1 MGSFPVDIDL
11 RFDNASAQRALKDF
25 ASKAKAMM
33 KDVADG
39 VEGSGKRMEK
49 ALNDF
54 ASGVITNSTRAGRQV
69 ENQIRAVER
78 WADAAGKTA
87 SQQTQDRYQKM
98 IKSLEGNEKGIQ
110 RVTAAMQ
117 KWSAVEKD
125 QVAKALDAEIKSLE
139 KRAALMGKNPAER
152 MKIELAERT
161 AEMKDNAEA
170 VNRLTAAYQLLAN
183 AEKQEADAAR
193 ERDIIAVQRRG
204 AMAGMSPTGRLQATQ
219 AEELARFGGD
229 PRVAAAHQQEIAAA
243 TKATADQMEREIQAI
258 EKRNNLIGA
267 SPEQRILAERNEMM
281 AKYNN
286 DLRVAAVY
294 EKQLLD
300 LKRQEAQTIEKE
312 TQALEREA
320 RLTGKSGAARRNIEL
335 QEEIKL
341 GKLSTEQIHR
351 RTVAIEEMAVAEKAA
366 RAGSWTLVARGVRD
380 IFEGRMTYGAM
391 DIGRAAMGAM
401 GGGAE
406 GAAAGG
412 IAGIGTAG
420 LVAGGVAVALGAAEV
435 AGYKAAKSMGEYARS
450 IREVQSTT
458 GMTVEE
464 VQKMQIAAQLSG
476 KDVDSISQAMR
487 GFTQM
492 LEGTSTSSKKAR
504 QDFKDMGIDLTALQ
518 DGTMDVYQAFAQ
530 MGEALRKNPDLFKNN
545 IEMMDILKKAGLG
558 DIEMFKKMA
567 DAEEI
572 ASKVPLFGEYDV
584 QKMEEMQKVTAAF
597 GIELNYI
604 WERLKYLTAETWII
618 SVKVAGA
625 VPGWLKAG
633 PTEMYGSALGAGMDF
648 LAKSGVFGSPVIG
661 PPSLAAHPDYQA
673 LHERFNREVV
683 GDYSGIEG
691 AQRRVQELTQELAEK
706 RANTDKNFQDF
717 RNDPTGYLA
726 SLRNITQ
733 ELDRQRNIIKSINE
747 LETARKNIADELARL
762 SIDVVDRLQHPD
774 ELPSEARLRKFQESA
789 IHLPA
794 AEQTAAMAK
803 ASPLLQ
809 QLIDRERADRDAKF
823 AEQKLEQ
830 QQTFQREMSR
840 TQFVAPVNV
849 RDLGQTGVTRA
860 DVEADIN
867 RQYQQRIE
875 NAQKLHA
882 LESDMLKE
890 RAAAAKTWDQH
901 RAVDLAAIQIGNDLT
916 KAGAEAAME
925 REEKRYALAQ
935 RERDLARE
943 HTEKMSEIQLSN
955 QEDTIK
961 HTADVARKTAELR
974 FHGDSPAESI
984 AEEYRIAVQESHDLF
999 DAEMERIALRETGYK
1014 AEEAAQQ
1021 AINKLRREDEAA
1033 AEDSA
1038 FKLAEMQQK
1047 QLDNLKS
1054 KIEPLYQTL
1063 FTNPKNFG
1071 KQLRGTVTEAALHPI
1086 VSGLSEMTA
1095 TALHP
1100 FIYGASGTGGIAGAL
1115 GGLFG
1120 HSAQGLSD
1128 IRPVNNSVPVWI
1140 MNLPTTSRLG
1150 PLPGL
1155 IDAGGGASTS
1165 IYSLGGYEGGG
1176 GTAFGGR
1183 QFRRFIQDASS
1194 GYGAGA
1200 AGTGA
1205 DFSTTVYAPQDVPTS
1220 YADGSTG
1227 GIGFGAIPGY
1237 RGGGFGGFGSG
1248 TVAGSRGGGGFG
1260 GGLPFSSLLKSLKG
1274 SFMPASYTGL
1284 AGEKIYT
1291 GAQSGFGANLGGVL
1305 SSQGAGALYMGA
1317 GIPLATAGIAGVRRG
1332 TAGGTV
1338 ESMLGG
1344 AGVGAGI
1351 GTMIMPGLGTAIGA
1365 GVGAAAGLG
1374 IGLGEM
1380 LAGVESPRHEA
1391 IRLAQSLYRIHISN
1405 SAADQIVSIATQ
1417 NYGGQVS
1424 VAIRSP
1430 QVRQMLGLYAAGT
1443 GQSNLFPQG
1452 MDTPHG
1458 ASLVESGGRLQQ
1470 QATYQYGQ
1478 AFTQSSN
1485 LPVYGGMPTTTLG
1498 SPGGVNL
1505 ALNIGGQDAARFL
1518 QGNVVSP
1525 DVVSTQYAAAMN
1537 SSNGRV
1543 SQALM
1548 MSEPGSI
1555 AS

>member
-25 ASKAKAMM
+25 AAKSKAMM
-33 KDVADG
+33 ADVAAG
-39 VEGSGKRMEK
+39 VEGSSKRMEK
-49 ALNDF
+49 ALSDF

-87 SQQTQDRYQKM
+87 SQQTQDRYQRM

-117 KWSAVEKD
+117 KWAAVEKD
-125 QVAKALDAEIKSLE
+125 QVKKALDDEIKSLE
-139 KRAALMGKNPAER
+139 KRAALMGKSPADR

-161 AEMKDNAEA
+161 AEMKGNAEA

-193 ERDIIAVQRRG
+193 ERDIVAVQRRG
-204 AMAGMSPTGRLQATQ
+204 AMAGMTPAGRLQATH
-219 AEELARFGGD
+219 AEELARLGGD
-229 PRVAAAHQQEIAAA
+229 PRVAAAQEQELAAA
-243 TKATADQMEREIQAI
+243 AKASADQLEREVQAI

-286 DLRVAAVY
+286 DARVAAAY

-320 RLTGKSGAARRNIEL
+320 RLTGKSGAARRSIEL

-366 RAGSWTLVARGVRD
+366 RGSWTLVARGVRD

-401 GGGAE
+401 GGGGAE

-412 IAGIGTAG
+412 LAGIGTAG
-420 LVAGGVAVALGAAEV
+420 LVAGGGALALGALEI

-450 IREVQSTT
+450 IREIQGVT
-458 GMTVEE
+458 GMTVEQ
-464 VQKMQIAAQLSG
+464 VQKLQIAATMSG
-476 KDVDSISQAMR
+476 RDVGSVTQAMR
-487 GFTQM
+487 GFTQA
-492 LEGTSTSSKKAR
+492 LEGESTSSKKAAA
-504 QDFKDMGIDLTALQ
+504 DLEKMGVNVTGLRY
-518 DGTMDVYQAFAQ
+518 GTIGVYEAFEQ
-530 MGEALRKNPDLFKNN
+530 MGEALRKNPDVFQRN
-545 IEMMDILKKAGLG
+545 IEVMDILKKSGLQDVLMLKDLKKAADVASG
-558 DIEMFKKMA
+558 IHIFTEDEVKEMDELHEKTAKIN
-567 DAEEI
+567 I
-572 ASKVPLFGEYDV
+572 ALG
-584 QKMEEMQKVTAAF
+584 
-597 GIELNYI
+597 NI
-604 WERLKYLTAETWII
+604 WEQLKFLTAKTWVV
-618 SVKVAGA
+618 SVELATKGPMSDVNADIVGGLAGGA
-625 VPGWLKAG
+625 TNLLKLF
-633 PTEMYGSALGAGMDF
+633 P
-648 LAKSGVFGSPVIG
+648 PG
-661 PPSLAAHPDYQA
+661 PPEKPGVETGTGWMTTGDPNDAINQA
-673 LHERFNREVV
+673 VKDRNEWFNKNVL
-683 GDYSGIEG
+683 GDYSGLEG
-691 AQRRVQELTQELAEK
+691 AQRKVQDLTQQLHDLRSDTKENRALAGD
-706 RANTDKNFQDF
+706 N
-717 RNDPTGYLA
+717 PSGYLA
-726 SLRNITQ
+726 NLRKVTT
-733 ELDRQRNIIKSINE
+733 ELEQQKALVKSINE

-794 AEQTAAMAK
+794 AEQRAAMAK

-809 QLIDRERADRDAKF
+809 QLIARERADRDAKF

-830 QQTFQREMSR
+830 QQTFTREMFHS
-840 TQFVAPVNV
+840 QFVAPVNI
-849 RDLGQTGVTRA
+849 RELGQTGVTRA
-860 DVEADIN
+860 DVESDID
-867 RQYQQRIE
+867 RQYQQRME
-875 NAQKLHA
+875 NAGKLHD
-882 LESDMLKE
+882 LEASMLKDRE
-890 RAAAAKTWDQH
+890 AAAKTLEQH
-901 RAVDLAAIQIGNDLT
+901 QAAELSAIQIENDYR
-916 KAGAEAAME
+916 KQGAEADME
-925 REEKRYALAQ
+925 REQKRYALAQ
-935 RERDLARE
+935 RERDLERE
-943 HTEKMSEIQLSN
+943 HKEKMSEIQLSD

-961 HTADVARKTAELR
+961 HTADVARKTADLR

-984 AEEYRIAVQESHDLF
+984 AAEYRIAVQESHDLF
-999 DAEMERIALRETGYK
+999 DAEMERIALHETGYK
-1014 AEEAAQQ
+1014 AEEAATQ
-1021 AINKLRREDEAA
+1021 AINKLHREDEAA

-1047 QLDNLKS
+1047 QLDTLKS

-1063 FTNPKNFG
+1063 FTHPKNFG
-1071 KQLRGTVTEAALHPI
+1071 KQLQSTLTEAAIHPI
-1086 VSGLSEMTA
+1086 VSGMSEMTSR
-1095 TALHP
+1095 ALAP
-1100 FIYGASGTGGIAGAL
+1100 FMYGPEGTTGIAGMF
-1115 GGLFG
+1115 GNLFG
-1120 HSAQGLSD
+1120 GGAHNVSQ
-1128 IRPVNNSVPVWI
+1128 IKPVHDAMPVWI
-1140 MNLPTTSRLG
+1140 MNLPTASRLG
-1150 PLPGL
+1150 PLPSYIG
-1155 IDAGGGASTS
+1155 DTGGGAGTS
-1165 IYSLGGYEGGG
+1165 IFPFGAPEGGG
-1176 GTAFGGR
+1176 GTVSGGFGGR
-1183 QFRRFIQDASS
+1183 QFRQFITGGPSMGGDYGGGGGGMSMDDILS
-1194 GYGAGA
+1194 LPHTSRMGPIYTGGGGGGAGA
-1200 AGTGA
+1200 GGPAG
-1205 DFSTTVYAPQDVPTS
+1205 
-1220 YADGSTG
+1220 
-1227 GIGFGAIPGY
+1227 
-1237 RGGGFGGFGSG
+1237 
-1248 TVAGSRGGGGFG
+1248 
-1260 GGLPFSSLLKSLKG
+1260 FSSLFKNLRT
-1274 SFMPASYTGL
+1274 SFMPQSYTGL
-1284 AGEKIYT
+1284 GGEKIYPGGP
-1291 GAQSGFGANLGGVL
+1291 GASFSDNLGGVL
-1305 SSQGAGALYMGA
+1305 SSQAAAQLYMGA
-1317 GIPLATAGIAGVRRG
+1317 GLPLAMAGIAGVHRG
-1332 TAGGTV
+1332 TAGGTA

-1351 GTMIMPGLGTAIGA
+1351 GTMFMPGLGTAIGA

-1405 SAADQIVSIATQ
+1405 SAADQVVSIAQQ

-1443 GQSNLFPQG
+1443 GQSNLFPQS
-1452 MDTPHG
+1452 MDMPHG

-1478 AFTQSSN
+1478 AFSQSSN
-1485 LPVYGGMPTTTLG
+1485 LPVYGGVPTQTLG
-1498 SPGGVNL
+1498 APGGVNL
-1505 ALNIGGQDAARFL
+1505 SLNIGGQNAAQFL